1 MAGNDRRKQM
11 AYQEHLEL
19 LKQSLQDWNRWRAKH
34 PEVQPDLSEA
44 NLGNADLSN
53 ANLSR
58 ADLSRA
64 TLVGTNLAEAILTE
78 CHIYGISA
86 WDIELT
92 GAIQNSLVITP
103 IYQPT
108 ITVDNLKIAQFI
120 YLLLNNQEI
129 RDVITTITT
138 KVVLIL
144 GRFTPKRKTVLD
156 ALRNILRTKDY
167 VPIMFDFDKPASKD
181 THETITTLAR
191 LARFVIADITEAKSI
206 PQELVSIVEAFPSLA
221 IQPLLQR
228 DSEPWGM
235 YDHIKRYPWVLP
247 IQRYVD
253 LPDLLATLEER
264 VIGPAERKA
273 QELTKP

>member
-11 AYQEHLEL
+11 ANQEHLEL

-44 NLGNADLSN
+44 NLGNADLGRANLNNADLSN

-181 THETITTLAR
+181 THETTTPL
-191 LARFVIADITEAKSI
+191 
-206 PQELVSIVEAFPSLA
+206 
-221 IQPLLQR
+221 PLL
-228 DSEPWGM
+228 PPFVM
-235 YDHIKRYPWVLP
+235 TH
-247 IQRYVD
+247 
-253 LPDLLATLEER
+253 
-264 VIGPAERKA
+264 
-273 QELTKP
+273 